1 MGEVVDLFSK
11 TKVSATCLLCRSVRS
26 RIVDTDSWGWYL
38 CTDRFVQD
46 IFDSEDASTREVLV
60 GNKTGAY
67 MCDECRDSFG
77 EE

>member
-11 TKVSATCLLCRSVRS
+11 IKVSATCLLCRTKHS
-26 RIVDTDSWGWYL
+26 RLVDTDSWGWYL
-38 CTDRFVQD
+38 YTDRFVQD
-46 IFDSEDASTREVLV
+46 VFPDEDASTREVLV

-67 MCDECRDSFG
+67 MCDKCRASFD